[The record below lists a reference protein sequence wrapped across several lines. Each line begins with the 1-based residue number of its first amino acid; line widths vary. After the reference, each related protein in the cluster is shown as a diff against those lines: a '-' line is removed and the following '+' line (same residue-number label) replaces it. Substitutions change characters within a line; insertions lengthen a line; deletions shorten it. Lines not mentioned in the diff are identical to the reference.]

1 MKYHLLNKGA
11 RMLLLFLLL
20 CSAGMWNVARAQLTE
35 WEQQQ
40 PYLFYLVYADE
51 QAHESEMPCLPAT
64 ADMRYE
70 QLPHDE
76 GIFLENHEFWYGG
89 GFNHPVGILGLAKN
103 ERMGFQVFY
112 REQEKERSIRVE
124 LSDFLNATGDT
135 LPHTVYYEEFFFAKP
150 YPDFIIY
157 DSLAEAL
164 VPYRGEFKETNVGH
178 NKVFYVELNSSKTQP
193 SGTYTSTVSIYED
206 STLLQSKQVYAKVW
220 NFALPE
226 SHYSEVVMGLH
237 NNASIYGSTQSMLI
251 YNGVHA
257 TTSGIPD
264 TEEDRILAKQI
275 LIGYQEFLLD
285 HGISTFEIPR
295 WLIDDDPK
303 AAELTMADPRRK
315 VFTVPVNYGHM
326 NGSVF
331 NQTATNLIA
340 QYKGLVYE
348 NPFLKDKAFFY
359 SLDEPKN
366 ANDFAVIDQFCSVL
380 SNYWPE
386 YHAVAPF
393 NYDYEQAL
401 DFFGDKIDILCPN
414 QETFNPRLNGLFNE
428 MDSRINDFK
437 QKSHTWRYFPAVDAC
452 TGGLDFYMFPLLS
465 VGTMRRVLFWQQYA
479 MNSGG
484 ILYWNCASHGYNPWT
499 NKTLPEPSDVWWTG
513 QHGNGDGILLYP
525 GLPIGEE
532 ATIPIASLR
541 LKQIAMGIN
550 DYDYLRLTEEFL
562 GQEASQ
568 SRLREIFRV
577 IDTHI
582 SSIMTNQYLYD
593 VVGYENGIE
602 GFIGYSS
609 YYMNRVKYRMGETLS
624 AANTEHDWSEWQ
636 IAVLP
641 DESHDG
647 LEIRTCSHCGIQ
659 ESRSMSYTSLYRFV
673 GTEDNQWANL
683 NNWANSPETL
693 PSTSESVVIDSDCE
707 INDNTEVYYVVVN
720 DGFNLTIN
728 EGATFTSQRI
738 TTEGDAQVIIEDGAQ
753 LFTMSEGV
761 QATVKKNVTTQGD
774 TNRWYFIST
783 SLASDVVPSESN
795 GLLSSTE
802 DNYDL
807 YWFNQGD
814 NLEWRNYKS
823 DSFSLENGI
832 GYLYANSEEDASL
845 VFTGTTNGS
854 ISKEFVLDYDA
865 NVYLA
870 GWNLVG
876 NPYPCEV
883 YANTS
888 YYTLND
894 DGSAIEPN
902 PVSST
907 VAIPA
912 CTGIMVKAEAEGESV
927 VFSKSAPE
935 TAANKGV
942 LQIALNMSMTES
954 VEISTGT
961 KALIDKVIVSFN
973 QGDELNKLVFSKDN
987 AKLYIPKG
995 NEDYAIACVDKQG
1008 ELPLNFEAKENGNYT
1023 ISVTPESVKM
1033 NYLHLIDNITGEDID
1048 LLVTPNYSFEA
1059 NGIDNPSRFRL
1070 VFSAD

>member
-1 MKYHLLNKGA
+1 MF
-11 RMLLLFLLL
+11 LLFLLL
-20 CSAGMWNVARAQLTE
+20 CSTGMMNVARAQLTE

-40 PYLFYLVYADE
+40 PYLFYLVFADV
-51 QAHESEMPCLPAT
+51 QAQETQMPHFSAT

-70 QLPHDE
+70 QLPPDE
-76 GIFLENHEFWYGG
+76 NFFYERDYWYGG
-89 GFNHPVGILGLAKN
+89 GFNRTSVILGLAKN
-103 ERMGFQVFY
+103 EKTGFQVFY
-112 REQEKERSIRVE
+112 REQEKPRNLRIEVG
-124 LSDFLNATGDT
+124 DFVNTLGDT
-135 LPHTVYYEEFFFAKP
+135 LPHTVYYEEFFFAKECP
-150 YPDFIIY
+150 GFIIY

-164 VPYRGEFKETNVGH
+164 VPYRGEFKETKVDH
-178 NKVFYVELNSSKTQP
+178 NKMFYVELKSSKTQP
-193 SGTYTSTVSIYED
+193 SGTYLSTVSIFED
-206 STLLQSKQVYAKVW
+206 STLLQSKQVHAKVW

-237 NNASIYGSTQSMLI
+237 NNASAYGSTQNMLI

-257 TTSGIPD
+257 TTAGIPD

-331 NQTATNLIA
+331 NQTATNLIT

-359 SLDEPKN
+359 SLDEPDN
-366 ANDFAVIDQFCSVL
+366 LNDFAVIDQFCSVL

-479 MNSGG
+479 MNSDG
-484 ILYWNCASHGYNPWT
+484 ILYWNCASHGYNPWI
-499 NKTLPEPSDVWWTG
+499 NKTLPEPEDVWWTG

-562 GQEASQ
+562 GQEALQ
-568 SRLREIFRV
+568 SRLRQIFRA

-582 SSIMTNQYLYD
+582 SSIMTNQYIYG
-593 VVGYENGIE
+593 VEGYEYGVE

-609 YYMNRVKYRMGETLS
+609 YSMNRTKYLMGEALS
-624 AANTEHDWSEWQ
+624 DANTEHNWSEWQ
-636 IAVLP
+636 TAVLP
-641 DESHDG
+641 DETHDG
-647 LEIRTCSHCGIQ
+647 LEIRSCSHCGTQ
-659 ESRSMSYTSLYRFV
+659 ESRPMSYTSLYRFV
-673 GTEDNQWANL
+673 GIEDNQWTNL

-693 PSTSESVVIDSDCE
+693 PSSGESVVIASDCE

-753 LFTMSEGV
+753 LYTMSEGV
-761 QATVKKNVTTQGD
+761 QATVKKNITTQGD
-774 TNRWYFIST
+774 TDRWYFIST

-807 YWFNQGD
+807 YWFNQSAD
-814 NLEWRNYKS
+814 LEWRNYKTNT
-823 DSFSLENGI
+823 FNLENGK
-832 GYLYANSEEDASL
+832 GFLYANAEDVNL
-845 VFTGTTNGS
+845 IFTGTINGNT
-854 ISKEFVLDYDA
+854 SKEVGLDYDTNA
-865 NVYLA
+865 YFA

-894 DGSAIEPN
+894 DGSAIEAN
-902 PVSST
+902 PISSS

-912 CTGIMVKAEAEGESV
+912 CSGILVKAEAVDESV
-927 VFSKSAPE
+927 VFSKTAPE
-935 TAANKGV
+935 TATNNGS
-942 LQIALNMSMTES
+942 LQIALNLSMTKS
-954 VEISTGT
+954 VEKVGVSTGST
-961 KALIDKVIVSFN
+961 TLIDKVVVSFN
-973 QGDELNKLVFSKDN
+973 QGDELNKLVFSKDI

-1008 ELPLNFEAKENGNYT
+1008 EISLNFEAKENGDYT

-1033 NYLHLIDNITGEDID
+1033 NYLHLVDNITGADID
-1048 LLVTPNYSFEA
+1048 LLVTPNYTFEA
-1059 NGIDNPSRFRL
+1059 NRTESPSRFRL

>member
-1 MKYHLLNKGA
+1 
-11 RMLLLFLLL
+11 
-20 CSAGMWNVARAQLTE
+20 
-35 WEQQQ
+35 
-40 PYLFYLVYADE
+40 
-51 QAHESEMPCLPAT
+51 
-64 ADMRYE
+64 
-70 QLPHDE
+70 
-76 GIFLENHEFWYGG
+76 
-89 GFNHPVGILGLAKN
+89 
-103 ERMGFQVFY
+103 
-112 REQEKERSIRVE
+112 
-124 LSDFLNATGDT
+124 
-135 LPHTVYYEEFFFAKP
+135 
-150 YPDFIIY
+150 
-157 DSLAEAL
+157 
-164 VPYRGEFKETNVGH
+164 
-178 NKVFYVELNSSKTQP
+178 
-193 SGTYTSTVSIYED
+193 
-206 STLLQSKQVYAKVW
+206 
-220 NFALPE
+220 
-226 SHYSEVVMGLH
+226 
-237 NNASIYGSTQSMLI
+237 
-251 YNGVHA
+251 
-257 TTSGIPD
+257 
-264 TEEDRILAKQI
+264 
-275 LIGYQEFLLD
+275 
-285 HGISTFEIPR
+285 
-295 WLIDDDPK
+295 
-303 AAELTMADPRRK
+303 
-315 VFTVPVNYGHM
+315 
-326 NGSVF
+326 
-331 NQTATNLIA
+331 
-340 QYKGLVYE
+340 
-348 NPFLKDKAFFY
+348 
-359 SLDEPKN
+359 
-366 ANDFAVIDQFCSVL
+366 
-380 SNYWPE
+380 
-386 YHAVAPF
+386 
-393 NYDYEQAL
+393 
-401 DFFGDKIDILCPN
+401 
-414 QETFNPRLNGLFNE
+414 
-428 MDSRINDFK
+428 
-437 QKSHTWRYFPAVDAC
+437 
-452 TGGLDFYMFPLLS
+452 
-465 VGTMRRVLFWQQYA
+465 
-479 MNSGG
+479 
-484 ILYWNCASHGYNPWT
+484 
-499 NKTLPEPSDVWWTG
+499 
-513 QHGNGDGILLYP
+513 
-525 GLPIGEE
+525 
-532 ATIPIASLR
+532 
-541 LKQIAMGIN
+541 
-550 DYDYLRLTEEFL
+550 
-562 GQEASQ
+562 
-568 SRLREIFRV
+568 
-577 IDTHI
+577 
-582 SSIMTNQYLYD
+582 
-593 VVGYENGIE
+593 
-602 GFIGYSS
+602 
-609 YYMNRVKYRMGETLS
+609 
-624 AANTEHDWSEWQ
+624 
-636 IAVLP
+636 
-641 DESHDG
+641 
-647 LEIRTCSHCGIQ
+647 
-659 ESRSMSYTSLYRFV
+659 MSYTSLYRFV

-707 INDNTEVYYVVVN
+707 IDDNTEVYYVVVN
-720 DGFNLTIN
+720 DGFNFTIN

-854 ISKEFVLDYDA
+854 ISREFGLDYDA

>member
-1 MKYHLLNKGA
+1 MKNHLLIKGA
-11 RMLLLFLLL
+11 RMLLLFLLI
-20 CSAGMWNVARAQLTE
+20 CVAGKMNVVQAQSA
-35 WEQQQ
+35 WEQTQN
-40 PYLFYLVYADE
+40 YLFYLVYADYQVGE
-51 QAHESEMPCLPAT
+51 HIMPQRENSQYDAIRRNLLPT
-64 ADMRYE
+64 REYQGTQVD
-70 QLPHDE
+70 L
-76 GIFLENHEFWYGG
+76 WYDQSDPNTWTNGL
-89 GFNHPVGILGLAKN
+89 IGLAKN
-103 ERMGFQVFY
+103 ETEGFQVFF
-112 REQEKERSIRVE
+112 REQEKERSLRIEVSPFVYE
-124 LSDFLNATGDT
+124 NDT
-135 LPHTVYYEEFFFAKP
+135 LKHAVYYEEFFFLTP
-150 YPDFIIY
+150 QPDLNPP

-164 VPYRGEFKETNVGH
+164 VPYYPNQIKQTSIGH
-178 NKVFYVELNSSKTQP
+178 NKVFYVELKATKNQTP
-193 SGTYTSTVSIYED
+193 GEYTSTITAYD
-206 STLLQSKQVYAKVW
+206 GDDLIDTRTAIAKVW

-226 SHYSEVVMGLH
+226 DHYAEVVMGLH
-237 NNASIYGSTQSMLI
+237 NRNSGYPSTSSLFSL
-251 YNGVHA
+251 N
-257 TTSGIPD
+257 GIPVD
-264 TEEDRILAKQI
+264 DNGNVAEEYLDEAKRILQ
-275 LIGYQEFLLD
+275 GYHSCLLE
-285 HGISTFEIPR
+285 HGVSTYEIPR
-295 WLIDDDPK
+295 WMMEADPK
-303 AAELTMADPRRK
+303 KAELTMADPRRK
-315 VFTVPVNYGHM
+315 VFMVPVLYGDLQYPARTDFTLEAKQ
-326 NGSVF
+326 VL
-331 NQTATNLIA
+331 Q
-340 QYKGLVYE
+340 QYKDIVYD
-348 NPFLKDKAFFY
+348 NPFLKDKAFFSPY
-359 SLDEPKN
+359 NEPEDTT
-366 ANDFAVIDQFCSVL
+366 DFGNIDQFCSIL
-380 SNYWPE
+380 SNYWPVF
-386 YHAVAPF
+386 HAAVPF
-393 NYDYEQAL
+393 YSDYSLTIQAFEGKL
-401 DFFGDKIDILCPN
+401 DILCPN
-414 QETFNPRLNGLFNE
+414 QDMFDPYQDTINPVSFYEDRLQ
-428 MDSRINDFK
+428 DFK
-437 QKSHTWRYFPAVDAC
+437 TRDHTWRYHGGKQN
-452 TGGLDFYMFPLLS
+452 GGLQCFIHAIAP
-465 VGTMRRVLFWQQYA
+465 VGTMRRILFWQQYA
-479 MNSGG
+479 FDSDGL
-484 ILYWNCASHGYNPWT
+484 LYWNCSYLPNNWVK
-499 NKTLPEPSDVWWTG
+499 KTLPASGGIQT
-513 QHGNGDGILLYP
+513 GNGDGILLYP
-525 GLPIGEE
+525 STMFGQEDAAKPVV
-532 ATIPIASLR
+532 SLR
-541 LKQIAMGIN
+541 LKQLAEGID
-550 DYDYLRLTEEFL
+550 DYDYLRLAQEFL
-562 GQEASQ
+562 GEDYARNKLQHVYWDVAHNPNNYLCFLLNRQYGVYYPNNCKWMNQARHLIGEA
-568 SRLREIFRV
+568 
-577 IDTHI
+577 
-582 SSIMTNQYLYD
+582 
-593 VVGYENGIE
+593 
-602 GFIGYSS
+602 
-609 YYMNRVKYRMGETLS
+609 LS
-624 AANTEHDWSEWQ
+624 AANTEHNWSEWQ

-854 ISKEFVLDYDA
+854 ISREFGLDYDA

-927 VFSKSAPE
+927 VFSKTAPE

-961 KALIDKVIVSFN
+961 TALIDKVIVSFN
-973 QGDELNKLVFSKDN
+973 QGDELSKFVFSKDN

-1008 ELPLNFEAKENGNYT
+1008 EIPLNFEAKENGNYT

-1033 NYLHLIDNITGEDID
+1033 NYLHLVDNITGTDID
-1048 LLVTPNYSFEA
+1048 LLVTPNYTFQA
-1059 NGIDNPSRFRL
+1059 NRTESPSRFRL